1 MPLKQFSSALVL
13 AVLLA
18 GCSSNGDGP
27 STEGASVAT
36 GSASAPAAT
45 PAADGRC
52 DANAV
57 QAYVGKQ
64 ASAAIVE
71 EARRAAGAVLVAVE
85 LDDRRPWPPKLA
97 EGVADAGILDD
108 GQQRRRLLEQL
119 TRYPPARLAIACDPR
134 RSPDRGT
141 LALLGEL
148 ARCAASTRI
157 WLLQAPPGEALDSDR
172 LGDWHAALER
182 LQLPH
187 GETSPLAWLETGHD

>member
-57 QAYVGKQ
+57 QAYAGKQ

-71 EARRAAGAVLVAVE
+71 EARRAAGAEVARA
-85 LDDRRPWPPKLA
+85 LRPH
-97 EGVADAGILDD
+97 DAVTMDYNP
-108 GQQRRRLLEQL
+108 RRLNIDVDDTLVIK
-119 TRYPPARLAIACDPR
+119 RLSC
-134 RSPDRGT
+134 G
-141 LALLGEL
+141 
-148 ARCAASTRI
+148 
-157 WLLQAPPGEALDSDR
+157 
-172 LGDWHAALER
+172 
-182 LQLPH
+182 
-187 GETSPLAWLETGHD
+187 

>member
-1 MPLKQFSSALVL
+1 MPLVRWPSQKIRGGGMPLKQFSSALVL
-13 AVLLA
+13 AALLA

-71 EARRAAGAVLVAVE
+71 EARRAAGAEVA
-85 LDDRRPWPPKLA
+85 LALRPH
-97 EGVADAGILDD
+97 DAVTMDYNP
-108 GQQRRRLLEQL
+108 RRLNIDVDDTLVIK
-119 TRYPPARLAIACDPR
+119 RLSC
-134 RSPDRGT
+134 G
-141 LALLGEL
+141 
-148 ARCAASTRI
+148 
-157 WLLQAPPGEALDSDR
+157 
-172 LGDWHAALER
+172 
-182 LQLPH
+182 
-187 GETSPLAWLETGHD
+187 

>member
-13 AVLLA
+13 AVLLT

-71 EARRAAGAVLVAVE
+71 EARRAAGAEVARA
-85 LDDRRPWPPKLA
+85 LRPH
-97 EGVADAGILDD
+97 DAVTMDYNP
-108 GQQRRRLLEQL
+108 RRLNIDVDDTLVIK
-119 TRYPPARLAIACDPR
+119 RLSC
-134 RSPDRGT
+134 G
-141 LALLGEL
+141 
-148 ARCAASTRI
+148 
-157 WLLQAPPGEALDSDR
+157 
-172 LGDWHAALER
+172 
-182 LQLPH
+182 
-187 GETSPLAWLETGHD
+187 

>member
-1 MPLKQFSSALVL
+1 MPLVRWRSQKIRGGGMPLKQFSSALVL
-13 AVLLA
+13 AALLA

-71 EARRAAGAVLVAVE
+71 EARRAAGAEVARALRPHDAVTMDYNPCRLNIDVDDTLVI
-85 LDDRRPWPPKLA
+85 K
-97 EGVADAGILDD
+97 
-108 GQQRRRLLEQL
+108 RLS
-119 TRYPPARLAIACDPR
+119 C
-134 RSPDRGT
+134 G
-141 LALLGEL
+141 
-148 ARCAASTRI
+148 
-157 WLLQAPPGEALDSDR
+157 
-172 LGDWHAALER
+172 
-182 LQLPH
+182 
-187 GETSPLAWLETGHD
+187 

>member
-52 DANAV
+52 DANAG

-71 EARRAAGAVLVAVE
+71 EARRAAGAEVARA
-85 LDDRRPWPPKLA
+85 LRPH
-97 EGVADAGILDD
+97 DAVTMDYNS
-108 GQQRRRLLEQL
+108 RRLNIDVDDTLVIK
-119 TRYPPARLAIACDPR
+119 RLSC
-134 RSPDRGT
+134 G
-141 LALLGEL
+141 
-148 ARCAASTRI
+148 
-157 WLLQAPPGEALDSDR
+157 
-172 LGDWHAALER
+172 
-182 LQLPH
+182 
-187 GETSPLAWLETGHD
+187 

>member
-13 AVLLA
+13 AALLA

-36 GSASAPAAT
+36 GSAT

-71 EARRAAGAVLVAVE
+71 EARRAAGAEVARA
-85 LDDRRPWPPKLA
+85 LRPH
-97 EGVADAGILDD
+97 DAVTMDYNP
-108 GQQRRRLLEQL
+108 RRLNIDVDDTLVIK
-119 TRYPPARLAIACDPR
+119 RLSC
-134 RSPDRGT
+134 G
-141 LALLGEL
+141 
-148 ARCAASTRI
+148 
-157 WLLQAPPGEALDSDR
+157 
-172 LGDWHAALER
+172 
-182 LQLPH
+182 
-187 GETSPLAWLETGHD
+187 

>member
-1 MPLKQFSSALVL
+1 MPLVRWRSQKIRGGGMPLTQFSSALVL
-13 AVLLA
+13 AALLA

-71 EARRAAGAVLVAVE
+71 EARRAAGAEVARA
-85 LDDRRPWPPKLA
+85 LRPH
-97 EGVADAGILDD
+97 DAVTMDYNP
-108 GQQRRRLLEQL
+108 RRLNIDVDDTLVIK
-119 TRYPPARLAIACDPR
+119 RLSC
-134 RSPDRGT
+134 G
-141 LALLGEL
+141 
-148 ARCAASTRI
+148 
-157 WLLQAPPGEALDSDR
+157 
-172 LGDWHAALER
+172 
-182 LQLPH
+182 
-187 GETSPLAWLETGHD
+187 

>member
-45 PAADGRC
+45 PAAATPAADGRC

-71 EARRAAGAVLVAVE
+71 EARRAAGAEVARA
-85 LDDRRPWPPKLA
+85 LRPH
-97 EGVADAGILDD
+97 DAVTMDYNP
-108 GQQRRRLLEQL
+108 RRLNIDVDDTLVIK
-119 TRYPPARLAIACDPR
+119 RLSC
-134 RSPDRGT
+134 G
-141 LALLGEL
+141 
-148 ARCAASTRI
+148 
-157 WLLQAPPGEALDSDR
+157 
-172 LGDWHAALER
+172 
-182 LQLPH
+182 
-187 GETSPLAWLETGHD
+187 

>member
-1 MPLKQFSSALVL
+1 MPLVRWRSQKIRGGGMPLKQFSSALVL

-45 PAADGRC
+45 PVADGRC

-71 EARRAAGAVLVAVE
+71 EARRAAGAEVARA
-85 LDDRRPWPPKLA
+85 LRPH
-97 EGVADAGILDD
+97 DAVTMDYNP
-108 GQQRRRLLEQL
+108 RRLNIDVDDTLVIK
-119 TRYPPARLAIACDPR
+119 RLSC
-134 RSPDRGT
+134 G
-141 LALLGEL
+141 
-148 ARCAASTRI
+148 
-157 WLLQAPPGEALDSDR
+157 
-172 LGDWHAALER
+172 
-182 LQLPH
+182 
-187 GETSPLAWLETGHD
+187 